1 MPATPK
7 RIQLLF
13 PVPPS
18 TPHKNREH
26 ISAILKASSRYHL
39 FVKKSTSISEKRKN
53 KPKPIS
59 RDAA

>member
-1 MPATPK
+1 
-7 RIQLLF
+7 
-13 PVPPS
+13 
-18 TPHKNREH
+18 
-26 ISAILKASSRYHL
+26 L